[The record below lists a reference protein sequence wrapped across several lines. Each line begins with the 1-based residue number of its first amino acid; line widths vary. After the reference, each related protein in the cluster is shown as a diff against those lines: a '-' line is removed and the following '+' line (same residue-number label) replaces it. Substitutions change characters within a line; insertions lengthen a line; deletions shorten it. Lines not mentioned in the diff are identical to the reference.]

1 MADLSDV
8 ELTELTDAPGRVYL
22 WRIPEEWPAEKVNA
36 LGDEINPRF
45 DHAYHL
51 FASEG
56 ATVEDVTDQVE
67 IAEAADAQ

>member
-1 MADLSDV
+1 MTDLSDV
-8 ELTELTDAPGRVYL
+8 ELTELADEEGRVYL
-22 WRIPEEWPAEKVNA
+22 WRIPEEWSAEKVNA

-56 ATVEDVTDQVE
+56 TTVEDVTDQVE
-67 IAEAADAQ
+67 IVEAADE